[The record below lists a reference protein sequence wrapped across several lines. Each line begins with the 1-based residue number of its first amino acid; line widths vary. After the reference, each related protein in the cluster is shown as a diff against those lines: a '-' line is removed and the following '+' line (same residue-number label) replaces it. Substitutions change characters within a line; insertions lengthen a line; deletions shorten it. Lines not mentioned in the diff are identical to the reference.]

1 MATARLHYHRPPEG
15 RFPCPYSPRPPI
27 GAADAD
33 CLLMLATHAQ
43 FRRGEQ
49 AIDDVVVLPHSMI
62 DELTIALGPDHK
74 QRRRLSLYD
83 STGHLDIDFRTV
95 VKRGDRA
102 PGRIVA
108 FNRVTEPQSRDIHTS
123 HDGSRSI
130 RARILPAQR
139 DQLILRILPG
149 DRCHLGLFRGTQF
162 QQIGAPVGVDHE
174 IGDELGPGWLDEDV
188 DALGGTGPAV
198 CTENLIRV
206 DDVMESPKLAE

>member
-1 MATARLHYHRPPEG
+1 
-15 RFPCPYSPRPPI
+15 
-27 GAADAD
+27 
-33 CLLMLATHAQ
+33 MLATHAQ

-49 AIDDVVVLPHSMI
+49 AIDDVVVLPHPMI